1 MKRGGI
7 IGILYALFSTVMVF
21 VCLYGIFVLTVLSPR
36 AASARDD
43 IETMLRENQKTE
55 TVRRMIRLRQK
66 SLEEN
71 SGSFKTEASLKE
83 YVLTAGTGSSYVPA
97 ALRYTDARQMEV
109 VGVGDSVMVSGLD
122 ALYATFPNG
131 YFDALFGRTI
141 FAGIEVLRSLE
152 QSGHL
157 GDVLVF
163 SLGANSYISEEDCE
177 ELIRLSDGHPVFFI
191 SAYGVS
197 NDSNE
202 IMKRVIER
210 HPDAY
215 YIDWE
220 SIAFPNRARYIL
232 SDGLHLTQE
241 GAVVYANLIADEITR
256 ELITNE

>member
-1 MKRGGI
+1 MKRNGI
-7 IGILYALFSTVMVF
+7 IALLYRMFSAAMFF
-21 VCLYGIFVLTVLSPR
+21 VCLYGIFALAVLSPQ
-36 AASARDD
+36 ASAARND
-43 IETMLRENQKTE
+43 IETMLKDNQKTE

-66 SLEEN
+66 TLEEN
-71 SGSFKTEASLKE
+71 SGNFKTDSGIRDQI
-83 YVLTAGTGSSYVPA
+83 LTAGTGSTYVPA

-141 FAGIEVLRSLE
+141 YAGIEVLRSLE

-163 SLGANSYISEEDCE
+163 SLGANSYISEDDCE
-177 ELIRLSDGHPVFFI
+177 ELIRLSDGRPVFFV

-197 NDSNE
+197 NDSNDV
-202 IMKRVIER
+202 MKRVIAR

-220 SIAFPNRARYIL
+220 SVAFPNRARYIL

-241 GAVVYANLIADEITR
+241 GAVVYSNLIADEITR